1 MRRYVENPWVKGMS
15 AFYEFA
21 ILTGCTLNA
30 RIDSLETAA
39 LPSKVAEEAP
49 SVPDPSINYTA
60 LKEVYTKNES
70 IHFVPTISGR
80 LKNFRISPSLPI
92 GMDMDTETGIISGN
106 PSAPGLKQIYTIQA
120 TVDGDSEIST
130 QITFEVGVNFDV
142 DSTSDLSDLA
152 P

>member
-1 MRRYVENPWVKGMS
+1 M
-15 AFYEFA
+15 
-21 ILTGCTLNA
+21 
-30 RIDSLETAA
+30 
-39 LPSKVAEEAP
+39 PSKVAEEAP
-49 SVPDPSINYTA
+49 SVPKPSINYTA

-70 IHFVPTISGR
+70 IHFVPTTTGS

-106 PSAPGLKQIYTIQA
+106 PGAPGLKQIYTIQA